1 MRAQPQEPM
10 FRPRSRFHLFTIVR
24 LLGRGGMAEVY
35 EVQYQG
41 RRYAL
46 KVLQRKL
53 QLDPSQL
60 KRFESEGRFLLRVR
74 HPNLVDVQDMG
85 VNEGVFWIRMEL
97 LSGMDLREAIHRLG
111 PMSVGLVGAWLRLAA
126 YGAHQCHS
134 FGVIH
139 RDIKPENVMLLRP
152 DGVKLLD
159 LGVAKIDGELVT
171 LEGGPEEGLRGT
183 ALYMSPEQVNNAKHI
198 TPAADVYALGMTGWE
213 MLHGENPL
221 LLGGQRFEL
230 LPTLYKQVHEEV
242 PPLHHFGFERRLS
255 RVFERALSKDW
266 RKRQPTGLA
275 FAEDLGEAV
284 EHYLDAHPDDDPNPG
299 EPALAWLFG
308 EARAIPSFGTGPMA
322 GRGASGAG
330 PRPSA
335 PMPVGPLGSANEL
348 PRGAGPIPRFHTQP
362 IVQVPAGWGS
372 PQLHEPVIDPEER
385 VTNLAPVPLG
395 IRRFDTVSLPP
406 ELRDPSA
413 LRALA
418 GYRREGKKMR
428 RAAAEPASRRERMSM
443 PGAAGAS
450 LLRAAH
456 PRAPRAA
463 TATATTTQKMW
474 TRSETPVSSPAVILP
489 ETEARAARRP
499 DAPRRTAPM
508 KLALL
513 VLFVGL
519 WGGAWRETY
528 LHFARPTADP
538 LPARADLDA
547 GSAPAAPADAGLPA
561 ALAADAG
568 LVATEP
574 GDGGPRASRARDA
587 GPPIPVKPPRPPPS
601 RKIVPPRKPA
611 REPIENIF

>member
-1 MRAQPQEPM
+1 
-10 FRPRSRFHLFTIVR
+10 
-24 LLGRGGMAEVY
+24 

-46 KVLQRKL
+46 KVLQRRL

-97 LSGMDLREAIHRLG
+97 LRGMDLREAIHRLG

-134 FGVIH
+134 FGVVH

-159 LGVAKIDGELVT
+159 LGVAKMDGELLT

-213 MLHGENPL
+213 MLKGENPL
-221 LLGGQRFEL
+221 LLDGQRFEL

-242 PPLHHFGFERRLS
+242 PPLHRFGFDRRLS
-255 RVFERALSKDW
+255 RVFERALAKDW
-266 RKRQPTGLA
+266 RKRQPNGLA

-284 EHYLDAHPDDDPNPG
+284 ELYLDAHPDEEPNPG

-308 EARAIPSFGTGPMA
+308 EADEIPSFGTGPMA
-322 GRGASGAG
+322 GRGAGGAG

-348 PRGAGPIPRFHTQP
+348 PAGARPIPRFHTQLMT
-362 IVQVPAGWGS
+362 QVPVGWGS
-372 PQLHEPVIDPEER
+372 PQLHEPVVDLEER
-385 VTNLAPVPLG
+385 VTHLAPVPLAM
-395 IRRFDTVSLPP
+395 RRFDTISLLP

-418 GYRREGKKMR
+418 GYRLVGKQSPWAVR
-428 RAAAEPASRRERMSM
+428 S
-443 PGAAGAS
+443 
-450 LLRAAH
+450 LRA
-456 PRAPRAA
+456 RSA
-463 TATATTTQKMW
+463 TAPEMQA
-474 TRSETPVSSPAVILP
+474 RPATPVFRPVSTPAVTLP
-489 ETEARAARRP
+489 ETEARTVRRP
-499 DAPRRTAPM
+499 GAPRRRASARG
-508 KLALL
+508 ALF
-513 VLFVGL
+513 VLFFGL
-519 WGGAWRETY
+519 WIGAWRATF
-528 LHFARPTADP
+528 LHFARPTSDP

-547 GSAPAAPADAGLPA
+547 GSTTTAPADAGPDA
-561 ALAADAG
+561 ALSAEAG
-568 LVATEP
+568 LVVIAP
-574 GDGGPRASRARDA
+574 GDGGLDASRGQDA
-587 GPPIPVKPPRPPPS
+587 GPPIVGKPPKPPP
-601 RKIVPPRKPA
+601 VPRLVRPGKPA
-611 REPIENIF
+611 RRLPENIF